1 LGVAQIAKR
10 GPKAGRDKAASTV
23 APAAILG
30 DYTPKQIEQIRQA
43 VLDRATGRRIWFK
56 LKRQGNT
63 TAGQQVWVIVDETE
77 AAEWQGYV
85 YTMDSD
91 PQALKMVVEHFEG
104 RPATKENAP
113 IDPIVNVLLT
123 VPGKRTVFTCPG
135 CGLKT
140 VGDPNEARP
149 TDGVGEPERGGGDE
163 PDTGGAG
170 AGVPAPVPP
179 APISGPTYAFEPV
192 RDMADELVFG
202 DG

>member
-1 LGVAQIAKR
+1 MSKR
-10 GPKAGRDKAASTV
+10 GPKPGRRKAPTTT
-23 APAAILG
+23 APLAILG

-56 LKRQGNT
+56 LRRQGNT
-63 TAGQQVWVIVDETE
+63 SAGQQLWVVVDESE
-77 AAEWQGYV
+77 AAEWSGYV

-140 VGDPNEARP
+140 VGDPNDARP
-149 TDGVGEPERGGGDE
+149 TDGVGEPVQDAGSSGNETTPPGDE
-163 PDTGGAG
+163 PGVAGPSSAGGG
-170 AGVPAPVPP
+170 PAPC
-179 APISGPTYAFEPV
+179 YEFEPA
-192 RDMADELVFG
+192 RDIADELVFG